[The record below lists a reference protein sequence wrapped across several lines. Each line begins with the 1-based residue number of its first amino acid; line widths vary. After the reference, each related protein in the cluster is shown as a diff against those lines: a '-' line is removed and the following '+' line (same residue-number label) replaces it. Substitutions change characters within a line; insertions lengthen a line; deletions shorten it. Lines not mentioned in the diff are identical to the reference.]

1 MAVPLPGTWKGDSHR
16 LGVTWA
22 DVATPA
28 YVDGLKLLGRRE
40 LSVQQ
45 LRERLVDRN
54 HSRAEVQAAVEQLL
68 ETGALDDG
76 RVARA
81 HARTAAGVKG
91 RGRLRVMRELLAIGI
106 ANDVAAAAVADVF
119 SELDERTLIAR
130 ALQKKLRGRPRVI
143 DQAEHARLYQ
153 YLMRQGFTPA
163 GVVAAL
169 RKIGRKEP
177 DID

>member
-1 MAVPLPGTWKGDSHR
+1 MAS
-16 LGVTWA
+16 
-22 DVATPA
+22 PA
-28 YVDGLKLLGRRE
+28 YLDGLKLLGRRE

-45 LRERLVDRN
+45 VRERLLDRDY
-54 HSRAEVQAAVEQLL
+54 SRDDVQAAIDQLL

-91 RGRLRVMRELLAIGI
+91 RGRLRVMRELLAMGI
-106 ANDVAAAAVADVF
+106 ANDVATAAVADVF
-119 SELDERTLIAR
+119 GELDERSLIAR

-143 DQAEHARLYQ
+143 DPGEHARLYQ

-163 GVVAAL
+163 AVSAASSS
-169 RKIGRKEP
+169 
-177 DID
+177 